1 MRAAFSTRSV
11 GFALLS
17 VAAGFLAA
25 LGMQASVSAAPRV
38 GLAPGFVVAA
48 GQEAPESLAD
58 AGGVRRSVAWDGGGA
73 HAAPEEAT
81 GSNDSAAPAA
91 SSIDGRDLDP
101 VLVALV
107 GIALVLFAVA
117 LVSGIQLW
125 RARGDGADENRESG
139 LSRKERRRARRTHR
153 AVQAAERKTAREV
166 DKAEKRAAKMAPDPD
181 PGEVAV
187 TAAAASS
194 RKERKAADRQAKAEA
209 KAAAKQSKADAK
221 ARGLAPAGAS
231 PAAEPGRAARPGG
244 VAPEV
249 GGPAAGGPPGA
260 AEGETG
266 RRSPLFATPPAAP
279 VTAGPFLESLFA
291 DDTAPSGPPP
301 AGGDGPGPD
310 DSVGADAAGSSDALI
325 DAAPGVVG
333 PLAPSNPEPTR
344 PERPDPV
351 DVPLPA
357 PVASSAP
364 AVVPPGALAP
374 AVEQGDTPRLDLTEL
389 VARQVPPPSGLF
401 GRRRAKRRFRAAEH
415 RHRQLRAINA
425 ILDVEPLAPPT
436 APVRRVLGV
445 SAAASV
451 ASAEVAA
458 TPPPAAL
465 GAGPT
470 VPPEGSP
477 VAGAALLDP
486 ASSDRPPGPAEK
498 PAVPWPSEPG
508 GGDPTGAWPDHS
520 SG

>member
-1 MRAAFSTRSV
+1 MPARTGVTAPKSGSSSLRGMRAAFSTRSV

-25 LGMQASVSAAPRV
+25 IGMQASVSAAPRV
-38 GLAPGFVVAA
+38 GLAPGFVVAD
-48 GQEAPESLAD
+48 GQEAPEGLAD
-58 AGGVRRSVAWDGGGA
+58 AGGGRRSAAWDGGGA
-73 HAAPEEAT
+73 DAAPEVAT

-107 GIALVLFAVA
+107 GIALVLFVVA

-166 DKAEKRAAKMAPDPD
+166 EKAEKRAAKMAPDPD
-181 PGEVAV
+181 PGDVAV

-209 KAAAKQSKADAK
+209 KAAAKQSEADAK
-221 ARGLAPAGAS
+221 ARSLAPAGAS
-231 PAAEPGRAARPGG
+231 PTAESGDAA
-244 VAPEV
+244 
-249 GGPAAGGPPGA
+249 
-260 AEGETG
+260 GETG

-279 VTAGPFLESLFA
+279 VSAGPFLESLFA
-291 DDTAPSGPPP
+291 DDTAPSGPPS

-310 DSVGADAAGSSDALI
+310 DSVGADAGGSSDALI

-344 PERPDPV
+344 PGQPDPV

-374 AVEQGDTPRLDLTEL
+374 AVEQRDTPRLDLTEL

-425 ILDVEPLAPPT
+425 ILDVQPLAPPT

-451 ASAEVAA
+451 ASPEVAA
-458 TPPPAAL
+458 TPPPPAL

-470 VPPEGSP
+470 APPEGSP
-477 VAGAALLDP
+477 VTGAALLDP
-486 ASSDRPPGPAEK
+486 ASSDRPPGPAGK

-508 GGDPTGAWPDHS
+508 GGDPTGAWPDDS